1 MSRGILHGNG
11 CAIEFYTSQPSAAQ
25 WIALGVVP
33 LPSDIDVEDPTHR
46 VLVGTGDSE
55 QAAIASLRARLDDLF
70 SVELALLSGAAA
82 HVAAEPSDWF
92 G

>member
-11 CAIEFYTSQPSAAQ
+11 CTIEYYTSQPSAAQ

-33 LPSDIDVEDPTHR
+33 LPSDIVVEDPTHR

-55 QAAIASLRARLDDLF
+55 QAAIASLKARLDDLF
-70 SVELALLSGAAA
+70 SAPLVLLSGEPA
-82 HVAAEPSDWF
+82 HVAVEPSDWF